1 MQVFYGR
8 PSGLVTNAA
17 GTALDDQFLEQAS
30 PGIPGSGEPGD
41 QFGLDT
47 AFGDFNGDNCADLAI
62 GSPGEDASTGA
73 VTLLY
78 GSQNGLRTT
87 GVQRIT
93 MAGLV
98 GLSGAGSGFG
108 GSLVVA
114 DFDDDDVDDLAIG
127 ASGASLDGLDGAGAV
142 VVAFGARRV
151 WPAAP
156 RRPSCSAGPSSA
168 FRARPSSMTASV
180 PGWKP
185 AISTATAAPSS
196 R

>member
-1 MQVFYGR
+1 MGFSYGFRSRAGVVALTLLAGVLTCTAPLASAAATACRTGVPGDVNGDGYAEVAVSAEIFRSSGGAVQVFYGR

-30 PGIPGSGEPGD
+30 PGIPGSGERGD
-41 QFGLDT
+41 HFGLST

-73 VTLLY
+73 VTVLY
-78 GSQNGLRTT
+78 GSRNGLRTT

-114 DFDDDDVDDLAIG
+114 DL
-127 ASGASLDGLDGAGAV
+127 
-142 VVAFGARRV
+142 RR
-151 WPAAP
+151 
-156 RRPSCSAGPSSA
+156 
-168 FRARPSSMTASV
+168 
-180 PGWKP
+180 
-185 AISTATAAPSS
+185 
-196 R
+196 